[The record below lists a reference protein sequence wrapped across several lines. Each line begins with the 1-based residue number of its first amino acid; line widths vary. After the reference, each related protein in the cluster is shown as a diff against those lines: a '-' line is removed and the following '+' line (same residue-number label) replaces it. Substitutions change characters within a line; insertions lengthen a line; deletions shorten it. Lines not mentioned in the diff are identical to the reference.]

1 MATAFALAIG
11 TNDDVILTGRMVE
24 SLDFGGGKITS
35 QTNGLFYA
43 RINPNG
49 DHEWSRAVGSGLR
62 DTPPTIAVTPSGD
75 VVMAAYTSL
84 PTPAD
89 PMVAGSI
96 LARVSSPEASC
107 WPASTRA
114 ESTLRAPRS
123 RAAGSGAGCSSA
135 PRRTRY
141 TSPARRLRPEI
152 GNHRIVRADDA
163 AGGIISSPWRK
174 LPFHFSSSRVPHGSF
189 RYCSSPRQLPSPRAA
204 ASAARAPVA
213 PLHRARLPRQARAA
227 PSRKRG

>member
-75 VVMAAYTSL
+75 VVTAAYTSL

-89 PMVAGSI
+89 PMVGGLNFGEGVLPRGLV
-96 LARVSSPEASC
+96 LARLDAGGKYV
-107 WPASTRA
+107 ASTTFPSGGQWSWLFVGA
-114 ESTLRAPRS
+114 TPNAVYV
-123 RAAGSGAGCSSA
+123 AG
-135 PRRTRY
+135 
-141 TSPARRLRPEI
+141 
-152 GNHRIVRADDA
+152 
-163 AGGIISSPWRK
+163 
-174 LPFHFSSSRVPHGSF
+174 
-189 RYCSSPRQLPSPRAA
+189 
-204 ASAARAPVA
+204 
-213 PLHRARLPRQARAA
+213 AA
-227 PSRKRG
+227 PAP

>member
-75 VVMAAYTSL
+75 VVTAAYTSL

-89 PMVAGSI
+89 PMVGGLNFGEGVLPRGLV
-96 LARVSSPEASC
+96 LARLDAGGKYVA
-107 WPASTRA
+107 R
-114 ESTLRAPRS
+114 PRS

-174 LPFHFSSSRVPHGSF
+174 LLFHFSSSRVPHGSF
-189 RYCSSPRQLPSPRAA
+189 RYCSSPRQLPFPRAA